1 MMIGVFGRKAIDD
14 HTKLMRCV
22 CSIKSLFYGAP
33 DSAFD
38 NRPGVYHKKL
48 IGANAL
54 NCLDL
59 YVTHRVL
66 FCKVK
71 NQVSFWCTTEQ
82 FKIILVAFIGR

>member
-1 MMIGVFGRKAIDD
+1 
-14 HTKLMRCV
+14 MRCV

-33 DSAFD
+33 NSAFD
-38 NRPGVYHKKL
+38 NRSGVYHKKL

-59 YVTHRVL
+59 YVRRQVL

-71 NQVSFWCTTEQ
+71 KQVSFWCTREQ
-82 FKIILVAFIGR
+82 FKIILVVLSGQ